1 MKDERGGHNAGRW
14 PKSCRQAGGRCAR
27 GQILTPI
34 PRAEQTFD
42 MEGKLK
48 AVFETQSF
56 GDKGFTKREFVVTM
70 KDDMYPQVI

>member
-1 MKDERGGHNAGRW
+1 
-14 PKSCRQAGGRCAR
+14 
-27 GQILTPI
+27 
-34 PRAEQTFD
+34 

-70 KDDMYPQVI
+70 KDDMYPQVF